1 MGFTMSSQLDKYLQK
16 FANLKTEENQD
27 LWPASTLFRA
37 PHKPLLLMSIIDLV
51 AHGSLAINFVEPT
64 FELIETFNNYWATI
78 TTLPPD
84 CKLAESFLD
93 LEEEGFWRA
102 KPVPGK
108 KITEPVDKLKKLYD
122 NYLGA
127 DLAKSLFLLMI
138 KEGSRKKLRE
148 TLIKTYFAK
157 DLHDGLINVALIN
170 HGAALYSKQLLSGDA
185 TARLKTGR
193 GVEVNN
199 KLGQLGFRKAILE
212 LYGHRCSICG
222 IKLISPEGKTTV
234 DAIHIIP
241 KEISRDDHPKNGLC
255 LCGTC
260 GWAFVNGFMSIG
272 KKYEVLVSTQAR
284 LNGNLPAHLLILP
297 DRIISKPKQKSL
309 WPDHNNLKWHRENI
323 FKK

>member
-1 MGFTMSSQLDKYLQK
+1 MSSQLDKYLQK
-16 FANLKTEENQD
+16 FSNLKIEEDQD

-51 AHGSLAINFVEPT
+51 AHGSLAKNFVEPT

-78 TTLPPD
+78 TKLPPD
-84 CKLAESFLD
+84 CKLAESFLS
-93 LEEEGFWRA
+93 LEEDGFWKV

-108 KITEPVDKLKKLYD
+108 KITGPIDKLKKLHD

-127 DLAKSLFLLMI
+127 NLTKNLFLLMI

-148 TLIKTYFAK
+148 TLLNKYFAK
-157 DLHDGLINVALIN
+157 KLHADLIDIALIN

-185 TARLKTGR
+185 TLRLKTGR
-193 GVEVNN
+193 GVEVN
-199 KLGQLGFRKAILE
+199 KRLGQQGFRKAILE
-212 LYGHRCSICG
+212 LYNHRCSICG

-234 DAIHIIP
+234 DAAHIIP
-241 KEISRDDHPKNGLC
+241 KEISQDNHPKNGLC

-260 GWAFVNGFMSIG
+260 NWAFVNGFMALG
-272 KKYEVLVSTQAR
+272 KKYEVLVSAQAR

-309 WPDHNNLKWHRENI
+309 WPSQKNLKWHRENI
-323 FKK
+323 YKK